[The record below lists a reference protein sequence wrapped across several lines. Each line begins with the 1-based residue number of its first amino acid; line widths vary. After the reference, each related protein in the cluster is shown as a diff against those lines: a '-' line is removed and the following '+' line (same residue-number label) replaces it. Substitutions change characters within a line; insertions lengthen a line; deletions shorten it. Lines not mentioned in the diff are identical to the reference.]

1 MAATDA
7 GAAFDS
13 WDAIRASSWEVTA
26 GDHLVETLADL
37 YQALG
42 ISGLPRRQRLA
53 ALREFTAEPAYHPA
67 PVRLKQEVEQ
77 ALAPG

>member
-1 MAATDA
+1 MAGTDA

-13 WDAIRASSWEVTA
+13 WEAIRASSWEITA
-26 GDHLVETLADL
+26 GDHLVETLPEL

-42 ISGLPRRQRLA
+42 IAHLPRRQKLA
-53 ALREFTAEPAYHPA
+53 ALKAFTEEPAYHPA
-67 PVRLKQEVEQ
+67 PAHLKEEVEQ